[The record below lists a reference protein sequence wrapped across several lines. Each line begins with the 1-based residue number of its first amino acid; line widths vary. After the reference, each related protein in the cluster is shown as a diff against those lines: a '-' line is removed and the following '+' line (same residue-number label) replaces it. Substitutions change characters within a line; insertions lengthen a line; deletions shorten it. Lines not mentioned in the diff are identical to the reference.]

1 MKREQIIKA
10 LNEQLA
16 VATGCTEPVA
26 IAYAGAVAR
35 SYAKGEIINI
45 ILTAS
50 TNIIKNAFVVGIP
63 GTEFTGLTY
72 AVTIGCMCTNPS
84 KKLAVLESL
93 DEDKLDDVKKLV
105 ESNKVKLIKSDS
117 EEKFYIEV
125 NLVTTEDIV
134 NVVIKESHTNVTKIV
149 KNGKVIFEGGN
160 EKDGCGE
167 ENLKEPLGFDL
178 QDIYEYCTQEDVD
191 KIPMIK
197 KAIELNKAIC
207 KEGLNNGYG
216 IEVGRTMKRSVEK
229 NIMSDSIAGY
239 AMMISAAGSD
249 ARMAGV
255 SMPVMSNSG
264 SGNQGIAATM
274 PTVAVW
280 EKIDGKDE
288 EKLIRACALSNL
300 ATIHIKEKFGVLSAL
315 CGAVVAGAGSA
326 CGITYLFGGSFE
338 QIESALQNTLADVS
352 GMVCDGAK
360 GSCALKIS
368 TCTNA
373 AMQSALL
380 AMNNHTI
387 TSNEGIVN
395 QFTEKTI
402 ENLATLG
409 NNGSAALDKAILNM
423 IISSDNK

>member
-1 MKREQIIKA
+1 MKREEIVKA
-10 LNEQLA
+10 LNKQMA

-35 SYAKGEIINI
+35 SYAEGEIVNI

-63 GTEFTGLTY
+63 GTDFTGLKY
-72 AVTIGCMCTNPS
+72 AVAIGCMCNDPS

-93 DEDKLDDVKKLV
+93 DKTKLDDVQKLV
-105 ESNKVKLIKSDS
+105 DDGKVNLIKSDS
-117 EEKFYIEV
+117 DHKFYIEV
-125 NLVTTEDIV
+125 NLITTEDIV
-134 NVVIKESHTNVTKIV
+134 NVVITEFHTNITKIT
-149 KNGKVIFEGGN
+149 KNGKVIFTGRCESGGA
-160 EKDGCGE
+160 DTDE
-167 ENLKEPLGFDL
+167 EKEPLGFDME
-178 QDIYEYCTQEDVD
+178 DIYEYCTKEDVD

-197 KAIELNKAIC
+197 EAIKLNSAIC
-207 KEGLNNGYG
+207 KEGLENGYG
-216 IEVGRTMKRSVEK
+216 IEVGRTMKQNVEK
-229 NIMSDSIAGY
+229 GLMADSVSGY
-239 AMMISAAGSD
+239 AMMVAAAGSD

-255 SMPVMSNSG
+255 SLPVMSNSG

-288 EKLIRACALSNL
+288 EKLIRACAISNL

-326 CGITYLFGGSFE
+326 CGITYLLGGTFE
-338 QIESALQNTLADVS
+338 QIQSAIQNTLGNVS

-373 AMQSALL
+373 AMQAAMLAL
-380 AMNNHTI
+380 NNHTI
-387 TSNEGIVN
+387 TSNEGMVD
-395 QFTEKTI
+395 QFSEKTI
-402 ENLATLG
+402 ENLAKLG
-409 NNGSAALDKAILNM
+409 NDGSGALDKAILTM
-423 IISSDNK
+423 ILSK